1 MGDFTGSGAT
11 AYPVFTRYQRSLGI
25 QGHDQEKPV
34 DGTSESRGASN
45 PRSPGALAPLPAAM
59 SARKGHLA
67 SCFSITPSSR
77 SHSRLFF
84 RPWH

>member
-11 AYPVFTRYQRSLGI
+11 AYPVYIRHQQSLGI
-25 QGHDQEKPV
+25 QGHDQEKCV

-59 SARKGHLA
+59 SARNGRQA
-67 SCFSITPSSR
+67 SCFSITLSSR